1 MTSSVGSGRARAQN
15 VRCTSEEL
23 IVELTD
29 GRTVI
34 TPLAWYPRLL
44 HATKAQRNHWRLL
57 GKGIGVNWPD
67 VDEDLSV
74 DGMLAGTPSLESA
87 ESLARAGVPIAGH
100 GTPLSRRGFRRR
112 VGRAPS
118 RARRG

>member
-1 MTSSVGSGRARAQN
+1 MTFSVGSGRARAQD
-15 VRCTSEEL
+15 VRCTADEL
-23 IVELTD
+23 VVELTD

-57 GKGIGVNWPD
+57 GRGIGINWPD

-87 ESLARAGVPIAGH
+87 ESLARAGVPVMKEGR
-100 GTPLSRRGFRRR
+100 PPRRRGISR
-112 VGRAPS
+112 VPS
-118 RARRG
+118 RTRRA

>member
-1 MTSSVGSGRARAQN
+1 MSSSAGNGRARAQN
-15 VRCTSEEL
+15 VRCTQDEL
-23 IVELTD
+23 VVELTD

-57 GKGIGVNWPD
+57 GRGIGINWPD

-74 DGMLAGTPSLESA
+74 DGMLAGTPSRESA
-87 ESLARAGVPIAGH
+87 QSLTRAGIPVGGGA
-100 GTPLSRRGFRRR
+100 SRRRRAR
-112 VGRAPS
+112 S
-118 RARRG
+118 RAARGHVR